1 MSAKELLKYPLPTNE
16 LQRVQAVRSYE
27 IFDTE
32 EENDY
37 DALTSIASMI
47 CQIPVA
53 LITFIDDKRQ
63 WFKSHHGT
71 VINENLREYSFCTH
85 TIAAEEEIMVVSD
98 ASKDERFAN
107 NPMVTGPTKIA
118 FYAGVPLVNSEGYA
132 LGTLCVL
139 DQVPR
144 ELTADQKN
152 ALKILAK
159 QVIDKIELRRKIK
172 ELATV
177 NKELELSEQRK
188 SDFLSIVSHELKTPI
203 TTLKANLQ
211 MLDRIKEK
219 PDSPLFPKLV
229 DSCSKNVE
237 KINLMVDDLL
247 NMHRYSE
254 NQLQLD
260 KTTFAICD
268 MLHVCC
274 NHVRIEGKHE
284 LVISGDHKLQVYADE
299 HRIDQVVVN
308 FVNNAVKY
316 APDAKEIHLNISQH
330 EKGIKISVKDFGP
343 GIPSAHLPHIFDRYW
358 RADHSSVKYT
368 GLGLG
373 LYICSEII
381 KRHDG
386 LIGAESELGKGST
399 FWFILPVPD
408 AIN

>member
-53 LITFIDDKRQ
+53 LITFIDDQRQ

-71 VINENLREYSFCTH
+71 NINENLREYSFCTH

-144 ELTADQKN
+144 ELKPDQKN

-254 NQLQLD
+254 NQLELT
-260 KTTFAICD
+260 KTHFSIYD
-268 MLHVCC
+268 LMSICC
-274 NHVRIEGKHE
+274 NHVRIDDRHE
-284 LVISGDHKLQVYADE
+284 LFVKGDHKIILCADE
-299 HRIDQVVVN
+299 HRIEQVLVN

-316 APDAKEIHLNISQH
+316 APDSRQIDLTVSIEHNNVKV
-330 EKGIKISVKDFGP
+330 SVKDYGP
-343 GIPSAHLPHIFDRYW
+343 GIPEDNIPHLFDRYW
-358 RADHSSVKYT
+358 RASHSGKKYT

-373 LYICSEII
+373 LYICAQII
-381 KRHDG
+381 ARHDG
-386 LIGAESELGKGST
+386 QIGVESTIGQGST
-399 FWFILPVPD
+399 FWFTIPNLL
-408 AIN
+408 

>member
-1 MSAKELLKYPLPTNE
+1 MSAKESLKYPYPTNE
-16 LQRVQAVRSYE
+16 LQRVQAVRNYE

-32 EENDY
+32 EEKDY

-53 LITFIDDKRQ
+53 LITFIDDQRQ

-71 VINENLREYSFCTH
+71 DINENLREYSFCTH
-85 TIAAEEEIMVVSD
+85 TIASEEEIMVVSD

-107 NPMVTGPTKIA
+107 NPMVTGPTKIS
-118 FYAGVPLVNSEGYA
+118 FYAGVPLINSEGYA

-144 ELTADQKN
+144 ELTLDQQT

-159 QVIDKIELRRKIK
+159 QVIDKIELRRKIAQ
-172 ELATV
+172 LAAV
-177 NKELELSEQRK
+177 NKELELSEKRK

-254 NQLQLD
+254 NQLELN
-260 KTTFAICD
+260 KTHFSIYD
-268 MLHVCC
+268 LMSICC
-274 NHVRIEGKHE
+274 NHVRIDDRHE
-284 LVISGDHKLQVYADE
+284 LLVEGDQKILLYADE
-299 HRIDQVVVN
+299 HRIEQVLVN

-316 APDAKEIHLNISQH
+316 APDSRQIDLTVSKLDSNV
-330 EKGIKISVKDFGP
+330 KVSVKDYGP
-343 GIPSAHLPHIFDRYW
+343 GIPEENIPHLFDRYW
-358 RADHSSVKYT
+358 RASHSGKKYT

-373 LYICSEII
+373 LYICAEII
-381 KRHDG
+381 ARHDG
-386 LIGAESELGKGST
+386 KIGVESTIGQGST
-399 FWFILPVPD
+399 FWFTLP
-408 AIN
+408 NLL

>member
-53 LITFIDDKRQ
+53 LITFIDDQRQ

-71 VINENLREYSFCTH
+71 NINENLREYSFCTH

-254 NQLQLD
+254 NQLELN
-260 KTTFAICD
+260 KTHFSIYD
-268 MLHVCC
+268 LISICC
-274 NHVRIEGKHE
+274 NHVRIDDRHE
-284 LVISGDHKLQVYADE
+284 LFVKGDHKIMLYADE
-299 HRIDQVVVN
+299 HRIEQVLVN
-308 FVNNAVKY
+308 LVNNAVKY
-316 APDAKEIHLNISQH
+316 APDSRQIDLTVSIVDNNVKV
-330 EKGIKISVKDFGP
+330 SVKDYGP
-343 GIPSAHLPHIFDRYW
+343 GIPEDNIPHLFDRYW
-358 RADHSSVKYT
+358 RASHSGKKYT

-373 LYICSEII
+373 LYICAQII
-381 KRHDG
+381 ARHNG
-386 LIGAESELGKGST
+386 HIGVESTIGQGST
-399 FWFILPVPD
+399 FWFTIPNLL
-408 AIN
+408 

>member
-139 DQVPR
+139 DQVSR
-144 ELTADQKN
+144 ELTPDQKN

-177 NKELELSEQRK
+177 NKELKLSEQRK

-254 NQLQLD
+254 NQLELN
-260 KTTFAICD
+260 KTHFSIYD
-268 MLHVCC
+268 LMSICC
-274 NHVRIEGKHE
+274 NHVRIDDRHE
-284 LVISGDHKLQVYADE
+284 LFVKGDHKIMLYADE
-299 HRIDQVVVN
+299 HRIEQVLVN

-316 APDAKEIHLNISQH
+316 APDSRQIDLTVSIVDNNVKV
-330 EKGIKISVKDFGP
+330 SVKDYGP
-343 GIPSAHLPHIFDRYW
+343 GIPEDNIPHLFDRYW
-358 RADHSSVKYT
+358 RASHSGKKYT

-373 LYICSEII
+373 LYICAQII
-381 KRHDG
+381 ARHDG
-386 LIGAESELGKGST
+386 QIGVESTIGQGST
-399 FWFILPVPD
+399 FWFTIPNLL
-408 AIN
+408 

>member
-1 MSAKELLKYPLPTNE
+1 MSAKESSKYPYPTNE

-32 EENDY
+32 EEQDY

-53 LITFIDDKRQ
+53 LITFIDDQRQ

-71 VINENLREYSFCTH
+71 DINENLREYSFCTH
-85 TIAAEEEIMVVSD
+85 TIATEEEIMVVSD
-98 ASKDERFAN
+98 ASKDERFIN

-144 ELTADQKN
+144 ELTLEQQT

-159 QVIDKIELRRKIK
+159 QVIDKIELRRKIT
-172 ELATV
+172 ELAAV

-211 MLDRIKEK
+211 MLARIKKK

-229 DSCSKNVE
+229 DSCTKNVL
-237 KINLMVDDLL
+237 KINLMVDELL

-254 NQLQLD
+254 NQLELN
-260 KTTFAICD
+260 KTEFSIYEL
-268 MLHVCC
+268 MSICC
-274 NHVRIEGKHE
+274 NHVRIDDKHE
-284 LVISGDHKLQVYADE
+284 LLVKGDRNILLYADE
-299 HRIDQVVVN
+299 HRIEQVLVN

-316 APDAKEIHLNISQH
+316 APDCRQIDLTVTKDENNVRV
-330 EKGIKISVKDFGP
+330 SVKDYGP
-343 GIPSAHLPHIFDRYW
+343 GIPKENIPHLFDRYW
-358 RADHSSVKYT
+358 RASHSGKKYT

-373 LYICSEII
+373 LYICAEII
-381 KRHDG
+381 ARHDG
-386 LIGAESELGKGST
+386 KIGVESEIGKGST
-399 FWFILPVPD
+399 FWFTLP
-408 AIN
+408 NLL

>member
-254 NQLQLD
+254 NQLELT
-260 KTTFAICD
+260 KTHFSIYD
-268 MLHVCC
+268 LMSICC
-274 NHVRIEGKHE
+274 NHVRIDDRHE
-284 LVISGDHKLQVYADE
+284 LFVKGDDKIMLYADE
-299 HRIDQVVVN
+299 HRIEQVLVN

-316 APDAKEIHLNISQH
+316 APDSRQIDLTVSIVDNNVKV
-330 EKGIKISVKDFGP
+330 SVKDYGP
-343 GIPSAHLPHIFDRYW
+343 GIPEDNIPHLFDRYW
-358 RADHSSVKYT
+358 RASHSGKKYT

-373 LYICSEII
+373 LYICAQII
-381 KRHDG
+381 ARHDG
-386 LIGAESELGKGST
+386 QIGVESTIGQGST
-399 FWFILPVPD
+399 FWFTIPNLL
-408 AIN
+408 

>member
-1 MSAKELLKYPLPTNE
+1 MSAKELKYPLPTNE
-16 LQRVQAVRSYE
+16 LQRVKAVRSYE

-254 NQLQLD
+254 NQLELN
-260 KTTFAICD
+260 KTHFSIYD
-268 MLHVCC
+268 LMSICC
-274 NHVRIEGKHE
+274 NHVRIDDRHE
-284 LVISGDHKLQVYADE
+284 LFVKGDHKIMLYADE
-299 HRIDQVVVN
+299 HRIEQVLVN

-316 APDAKEIHLNISQH
+316 APDSRQIDLTVSIVDNNVKV
-330 EKGIKISVKDFGP
+330 SVKDYGP
-343 GIPSAHLPHIFDRYW
+343 GIPEDNIPHLFDRYW
-358 RADHSSVKYT
+358 RASHSGKKYT

-373 LYICSEII
+373 LYICAQII
-381 KRHDG
+381 ARHDG
-386 LIGAESELGKGST
+386 QIGVESTIGQGST
-399 FWFILPVPD
+399 FWFTIPNLL
-408 AIN
+408 

>member
-53 LITFIDDKRQ
+53 LITFIDDQRQ

-71 VINENLREYSFCTH
+71 NINENLREYSFCTH

-254 NQLQLD
+254 NQLELN
-260 KTTFAICD
+260 KTHFSIYD
-268 MLHVCC
+268 LMSICC
-274 NHVRIEGKHE
+274 NHVRIDDRHE
-284 LVISGDHKLQVYADE
+284 LFVKGDHKIMLYADE
-299 HRIDQVVVN
+299 HRIEQVLVN

-316 APDAKEIHLNISQH
+316 APDSRQIDLTVSIVDNNVKV
-330 EKGIKISVKDFGP
+330 SVKDYGP
-343 GIPSAHLPHIFDRYW
+343 GIPEDNIPHLFDRYW
-358 RADHSSVKYT
+358 RASHSGKKYT

-373 LYICSEII
+373 LYICAQII
-381 KRHDG
+381 ARHDG
-386 LIGAESELGKGST
+386 HIGVESTIGQGST
-399 FWFILPVPD
+399 FWFTIPNLL
-408 AIN
+408 

>member
-254 NQLQLD
+254 NQLELN
-260 KTTFAICD
+260 KTHFSIYD
-268 MLHVCC
+268 LMSICC
-274 NHVRIEGKHE
+274 NHVRIDDRHE
-284 LVISGDHKLQVYADE
+284 LFVKGDHKIILYADE
-299 HRIDQVVVN
+299 HRIEQVLVN

-316 APDAKEIHLNISQH
+316 APDSRQIDLTVSIVDNNVKV
-330 EKGIKISVKDFGP
+330 SVKDYGP
-343 GIPSAHLPHIFDRYW
+343 GIPEDNIPHLFDRYW
-358 RADHSSVKYT
+358 RASHSGKKYT

-373 LYICSEII
+373 LYICAQII
-381 KRHDG
+381 ARHDG
-386 LIGAESELGKGST
+386 HIGVESTIGQGST
-399 FWFILPVPD
+399 FWFTIPNLL
-408 AIN
+408 

>member
-1 MSAKELLKYPLPTNE
+1 MSAKESSKYPYPTNE

-32 EENDY
+32 EEQDY

-53 LITFIDDKRQ
+53 LITFIDDQRQ

-71 VINENLREYSFCTH
+71 DINENLREYSFCTH
-85 TIAAEEEIMVVSD
+85 TIATEEEIMVVSD
-98 ASKDERFAN
+98 ASKDERFIN

-144 ELTADQKN
+144 ELTLEQQT

-159 QVIDKIELRRKIK
+159 QVIDKIELRRKIT
-172 ELATV
+172 ELAAV

-229 DSCSKNVE
+229 DSCTKNVL
-237 KINLMVDDLL
+237 KINLMVDELL

-254 NQLQLD
+254 NQLELN
-260 KTTFAICD
+260 KTEFSIYEL
-268 MLHVCC
+268 MSICC
-274 NHVRIEGKHE
+274 NHVRIDDKHE
-284 LVISGDHKLQVYADE
+284 LLVKGDRNILLYADE
-299 HRIDQVVVN
+299 HRIEQVLVN

-316 APDAKEIHLNISQH
+316 APDCRQIDLTVTKDENNIRV
-330 EKGIKISVKDFGP
+330 SVKDYGP
-343 GIPSAHLPHIFDRYW
+343 GIPKENIPHLFDRYW
-358 RADHSSVKYT
+358 RASHSGKKYT

-373 LYICSEII
+373 LYICAEII
-381 KRHDG
+381 ARHDG
-386 LIGAESELGKGST
+386 KIGVESEIGKGST
-399 FWFILPVPD
+399 FWFTLP
-408 AIN
+408 NLL

>member
-254 NQLQLD
+254 NQLELN
-260 KTTFAICD
+260 KTHFSIYD
-268 MLHVCC
+268 LMSICC
-274 NHVRIEGKHE
+274 NHVRIDDRHE
-284 LVISGDHKLQVYADE
+284 LFVKGDHKIMLYADE
-299 HRIDQVVVN
+299 HRIEQVLVN

-316 APDAKEIHLNISQH
+316 APDSRQIDLTVSIVDNNVKV
-330 EKGIKISVKDFGP
+330 SVKDYGP
-343 GIPSAHLPHIFDRYW
+343 GIPEDNIPHLFDRYW
-358 RADHSSVKYT
+358 RASHSGKKYT

-373 LYICSEII
+373 LYICAQII
-381 KRHDG
+381 ARHDG
-386 LIGAESELGKGST
+386 QIGVESTIGQGST
-399 FWFILPVPD
+399 FWFTIPYLL
-408 AIN
+408 

>member
-1 MSAKELLKYPLPTNE
+1 MSAKESLKYPYPTNE

-32 EENDY
+32 EEKDY

-53 LITFIDDKRQ
+53 LITFIDDQRQ

-71 VINENLREYSFCTH
+71 DINENLREYSFCTH
-85 TIAAEEEIMVVSD
+85 TIASEEEIMVVSD

-107 NPMVTGPTKIA
+107 NPMVTGPTKIS
-118 FYAGVPLVNSEGYA
+118 FYAGVPLINSEGYA

-144 ELTADQKN
+144 ELTLDQQT

-159 QVIDKIELRRKIK
+159 QVIDKIELRRKIAQ
-172 ELATV
+172 LAAV
-177 NKELELSEQRK
+177 NKELELSEKRK

-254 NQLQLD
+254 NQLELN
-260 KTTFAICD
+260 KTHFSIYD
-268 MLHVCC
+268 LMSICC
-274 NHVRIEGKHE
+274 NHVRIDDRHE
-284 LVISGDHKLQVYADE
+284 LLVEGDQKILLYADE
-299 HRIDQVVVN
+299 HRIEQVLVN

-316 APDAKEIHLNISQH
+316 APDSRQIDLTVSKVENNV
-330 EKGIKISVKDFGP
+330 KVSVKDYGP
-343 GIPSAHLPHIFDRYW
+343 GIPEENIPHLFDRYW
-358 RADHSSVKYT
+358 RASHSGKKYT

-373 LYICSEII
+373 LYICAEII
-381 KRHDG
+381 ARHDG
-386 LIGAESELGKGST
+386 KIGVESTIGQGST
-399 FWFILPVPD
+399 FWFILP
-408 AIN
+408 NLL

>member
-139 DQVPR
+139 DQVSR
-144 ELTADQKN
+144 ELTPDQKN

-254 NQLQLD
+254 NQLELN
-260 KTTFAICD
+260 KTHFSIYD
-268 MLHVCC
+268 LMSICC
-274 NHVRIEGKHE
+274 NHVRIDDRHE
-284 LVISGDHKLQVYADE
+284 LFVKGDHKIMLYADE
-299 HRIDQVVVN
+299 HRIEQVLVN

-316 APDAKEIHLNISQH
+316 APDSRQIDLTVSIVDNNVKV
-330 EKGIKISVKDFGP
+330 SVKDYGP
-343 GIPSAHLPHIFDRYW
+343 GIPEDNIPHLFDRYW
-358 RADHSSVKYT
+358 RASHSGKKYT

-373 LYICSEII
+373 LYICAQII
-381 KRHDG
+381 ARHDG
-386 LIGAESELGKGST
+386 QIGVESTIGQGST
-399 FWFILPVPD
+399 FWFTIPYLL
-408 AIN
+408 

>member
-254 NQLQLD
+254 NQLELN
-260 KTTFAICD
+260 KTHFSIYD
-268 MLHVCC
+268 LMSICC
-274 NHVRIEGKHE
+274 NHVRIDDRHE
-284 LVISGDHKLQVYADE
+284 LFVKGDHKIMLYADE
-299 HRIDQVVVN
+299 HRIEQVLVN

-316 APDAKEIHLNISQH
+316 APDSRQIDLTVSIVDNNVKV
-330 EKGIKISVKDFGP
+330 SVKDYGP
-343 GIPSAHLPHIFDRYW
+343 GIPEDNIPHLFDRYW
-358 RADHSSVKYT
+358 RASHSGKKYT

-373 LYICSEII
+373 LYICAQII
-381 KRHDG
+381 ARHDG
-386 LIGAESELGKGST
+386 QIGVESTIGQGST
-399 FWFILPVPD
+399 FWFTIPNLL
-408 AIN
+408 